1 MIALLN
7 EIYYELWDWQTPVI
21 PERSLLFHLEPIG
34 VGTPDVESLTS
45 YFKRLALAHSVSLSK
60 LIKYEIAPLIGQKK
74 QLTNSSN
81 YRQEILLGKNSK
93 SLNGTGKLATVLVE
107 VLESITRRNDLRFLT
122 MLPWGNVLP
131 ILDLL
136 RPVRAWC
143 PACYEEQ
150 KLTQKV
156 VYEPLIWTLSAVRV
170 CPLHHQRLETRCPH
184 CYCSPSLLAWHSLP
198 GYCSLCRGWLG
209 RELHTEVSE
218 DEVISEDELQ
228 WQIWV
233 INNIG
238 KLLVTAPRLLSS
250 PSRERVREN
259 IITCVHQVAS
269 GSELAFAASLGKW
282 VGMIQGWRSGKRQ
295 PTLNSLLQ
303 VCYRLNL
310 SLVEFLT
317 QKIETID
324 LSRDSLSYQVQLH
337 KTRKPRQQIDLEKVQ
352 AILQASLDEFP
363 PPTLVVVTRRLETS
377 SGNLYKYFPDLCYA
391 ISARSADYQKAESCQ
406 KMQRGLEDAL
416 RSDALPPPSLKQV
429 ATCIGYSSV
438 SLRRNFPDL
447 CLAITTRRK
456 NYRKSVAQDKE
467 KQIYQEVRQAAL
479 ITHDKGMTPNG
490 LNVGRLLKKPGTM
503 RHPKAIAAL
512 RDVRRSLGYE
522 K

>member
-7 EIYYELWDWQTPVI
+7 EIYYELWDWDTPVI

-81 YRQEILLGKNSK
+81 YRQGILLGKNSK

-107 VLESITRRNDLRFLT
+107 VLEALTRRNDLRFLT

-170 CPLHHQRLETRCPH
+170 CPLHHQHLETRCPH

-238 KLLVTAPRLLSS
+238 KLLPLYGTCGALLVMKNERVQICNYSLAISKEALSLLSLS
-250 PSRERVREN
+250 VYGG
-259 IITCVHQVAS
+259 T
-269 GSELAFAASLGKW
+269 
-282 VGMIQGWRSGKRQ
+282 
-295 PTLNSLLQ
+295 
-303 VCYRLNL
+303 VC
-310 SLVEFLT
+310 
-317 QKIETID
+317 Q
-324 LSRDSLSYQVQLH
+324 SLSTFGTY
-337 KTRKPRQQIDLEKVQ
+337 
-352 AILQASLDEFP
+352 
-363 PPTLVVVTRRLETS
+363 
-377 SGNLYKYFPDLCYA
+377 GN
-391 ISARSADYQKAESCQ
+391 
-406 KMQRGLEDAL
+406 
-416 RSDALPPPSLKQV
+416 
-429 ATCIGYSSV
+429 
-438 SLRRNFPDL
+438 
-447 CLAITTRRK
+447 
-456 NYRKSVAQDKE
+456 
-467 KQIYQEVRQAAL
+467 
-479 ITHDKGMTPNG
+479 
-490 LNVGRLLKKPGTM
+490 
-503 RHPKAIAAL
+503 
-512 RDVRRSLGYE
+512 RRSFQLNPVVFSII
-522 K
+522 